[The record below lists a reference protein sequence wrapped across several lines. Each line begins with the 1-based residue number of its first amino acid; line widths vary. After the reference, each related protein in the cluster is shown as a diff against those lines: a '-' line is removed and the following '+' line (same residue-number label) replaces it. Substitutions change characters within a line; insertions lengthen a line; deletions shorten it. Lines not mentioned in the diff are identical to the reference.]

1 MATMRK
7 SFFRIFLIYLLSITC
22 ISSVSAQ
29 KKEQIYIR
37 NSDVL
42 LGGSQIGEGVRRF
55 IGNVI
60 FEHNNAT
67 MYCDS
72 AYLFSQQNIIHS
84 FSNVHV
90 SRGDTMHLYGDFMLY
105 NGNTSIGNVRN
116 NIRLEDEETVLYTD
130 SLDFNTFT
138 NIINYYDGGKI
149 VNSDSSVL
157 TSERGFY
164 YGNEDLFF
172 YIDSVI
178 VISPDYT
185 IYTDSLKY
193 NTNTKIAY
201 FIGPT
206 NIYSEDNHLY
216 AEKGWYNSN
225 EKKYRF
231 NQNARYQNK
240 EKILKGDI
248 LYFDQLNGIGIA
260 NNNIEMID
268 TVENLILKGNYAYY
282 TEEPESFFITDSALL
297 IQVSENNDSLFLHA
311 DTISSIS
318 VIDSTE
324 TYRILKAFHKVKMY
338 RSDFQ
343 GRCDSMVY
351 NTQDSVVTM
360 YTEPILWSEGSQM
373 TALKVEIYIKNEK
386 IDRFK
391 LINTAFIVSQEEDT
405 TNYNQIRGKEMTGYI
420 RNNELKKIDV
430 VGNGQTIYYT
440 EDGAGVNAAESSNLV
455 IYMKNGQV
463 GRINMINDPEGVL
476 YPLNEIEETKLK
488 GFLWLEKLRPKSKK
502 DIFIDN

>member
-1 MATMRK
+1 MKK
-7 SFFRIFLIYLLSITC
+7 SLFRILLLCLISTTC
-22 ISSVSAQ
+22 GSSLYAQ
-29 KKEQIYIR
+29 EREQIFIK

-42 LGGSQIGEGVRRF
+42 LGGSKIGEGVRRF

-72 AYLFSQQNIIHS
+72 AYLYSQQNLIHA
-84 FSNVHV
+84 FSRVHV

-105 NGNTSIGNVRN
+105 NGNTSRGNVRN

-138 NIINYYDGGKI
+138 NIVNYFDGGRI
-149 VNSDSSVL
+149 VNSDSSEL
-157 TSERGFY
+157 TSVRGYY
-164 YGNEDLFF
+164 YGNEDLFLC
-172 YIDSVI
+172 IDSV
-178 VISPDYT
+178 VVTAPDYT
-185 IYTDSLKY
+185 IYTDSLRY
-193 NTNTKIAY
+193 NTNTKMMY

-206 NIYSEDNHLY
+206 NIYNDDNHLY
-216 AEKGWYNSN
+216 AERGWYNTN
-225 EKKYRF
+225 EKKYKF

-240 EKILKGDI
+240 EKILIGDI
-248 LYFDQLNGIGIA
+248 LYYDQLNGIGIA
-260 NNNIEMID
+260 NDNIEMID

-297 IQVSENNDSLFLHA
+297 IQVSENSDSLFLHA
-311 DTISSIS
+311 DTISSVSI
-318 VIDSTE
+318 IDSTE
-324 TYRILKAFHKVKMY
+324 TYRILKAFHKVKMF

-351 NTQDSVVTM
+351 NTKDSVVTM
-360 YTEPILWSEGSQM
+360 FTEPILWSEGSQM

-391 LINTAFIVSQEEDT
+391 LINTAFIVSQEDT
-405 TNYNQIRGKEMTGYI
+405 SKYNQIKGKEMTGYI

-430 VGNGQTIYYT
+430 IGNGQTIYYT
-440 EDGAGVNAAESSNLV
+440 EDGSGVNAAESSNLI
-455 IYMKNGQV
+455 IYMKKGQV
-463 GRINMINDPEGVL
+463 SRINMVNDPEGVL
-476 YPLNEIEETKLK
+476 YPLDKLKETKLK
-488 GFLWLEKLRPKSKK
+488 GFQWLEKLRPKKK
-502 DIFIDN
+502 EDIFNNN

>member
-1 MATMRK
+1 MKK
-7 SFFRIFLIYLLSITC
+7 SLFRVFLLYLLSI
-22 ISSVSAQ
+22 IFVSGVFAQ
-29 KKEQIYIR
+29 EKEQIIIK
-37 NSDVL
+37 NSDAL
-42 LGGSQIGEGVRRF
+42 LGGSKIGEGVRRF

-60 FEHNNAT
+60 FVHNNAT

-72 AYLFSQQNIIHS
+72 AYLYGQQNLIHA

-105 NGNTSIGNVRN
+105 NGNTSIGNVRK

-138 NIINYYDGGKI
+138 NIIYYFDGGRI
-149 VNSDSSVL
+149 VNSDSSEL
-157 TSERGFY
+157 ISDHGYY
-164 YGNEDLFF
+164 YGNEDIFI
-172 YIDSVI
+172 YKDSV
-178 VISPDYT
+178 VVTSPDYT
-185 IYTDSLKY
+185 IYTDSLRY
-193 NTNTKIAY
+193 NTNTKMMY

-206 NIYSEDNHLY
+206 NIYSGDNHIY
-216 AEKGWYNSN
+216 AEKGWYNTN
-225 EKKYRF
+225 EKKYKF
-231 NQNARYQNK
+231 IQNARYQNK
-240 EKILKGDI
+240 EKILIGDI

-260 NNNIEMID
+260 NDNVEMID

-297 IQVSENNDSLFLHA
+297 IHISENNDSLFLHA
-311 DTISSIS
+311 DTISSVSI
-318 VIDSTE
+318 IDSID
-324 TYRILKAFHKVKMY
+324 TYRILKAFHKVKMF

-351 NTQDSVVTM
+351 NTRDSIVTM
-360 YTEPILWSEGSQM
+360 FTEPIMWSEGSQM
-373 TALKVEIYIKNEK
+373 TALKVEVYIEKEK

-405 TNYNQIRGKEMTGYI
+405 AIYNQIKGKEMTGYI

-440 EDGAGVNAAESSNLV
+440 EDGSGVNAAESSNLI

-463 GRINMINDPEGVL
+463 GRINMINDPAGVL
-476 YPLNEIEETKLK
+476 YPLNELEETKLK
-488 GFLWLEKLRPKSKK
+488 GFQWLERLRPKKK
-502 DIFIDN
+502 EDIFTN